1 MYSIK
6 ISVLLKGQ
14 SDFVTYEIPLNEK
27 CVTREDAEKNAEITA
42 EYFMKDTGFL
52 MLEDIDKKLIC
63 FKINNIIISKLWC
76 CETVN
81 KGGLKI

>member
-14 SDFVTYEIPLNEK
+14 SDFVTYEIPLNEE
-27 CVTREDAEKNAEITA
+27 CVTREDAKKNAEKTTDL
-42 EYFMKDTGFL
+42 FMKDTGFL
-52 MLEDIDKKLIC
+52 TLKDIDKKLIC
-63 FKINNIIISKLWC
+63 FKMNNIIISKLWC